1 MSQQQKRAVLI
12 SCIDDYA
19 HKLHVVDAYLHQ
31 RGYETTYLTSDF
43 DHSSKQVFTCSVPGC
58 RQIHVRPYQKN
69 MSLDRILSHRE
80 FARKAFDW
88 LEEQPQQPQMVVALL
103 PPNFLA
109 HYAARYKRRH
119 PEVKLVFEIFDLWP
133 ESFPSNRLKKLLKLP
148 FGVWAWVRNCG
159 LSRADLVLT
168 ECNLFREKLQ
178 KHLKDTPTQTLYL
191 CREKATC
198 ETPVLPEQGG
208 MHLCYLGSIN
218 NIIDIPT
225 ISALIGEIGKIL
237 PVTLHIIGDGE
248 SRDAFIAAVEAVGA
262 QVIFH
267 GKIYDGAE
275 KQAIFDRCS
284 FGLNIMKDSVCI
296 GLTMKSLDYFAGG
309 LPILNTIG
317 GDTERL
323 VQAQQ
328 MGINL
333 CRENLAETARLAT
346 SVSPE
351 TLLTM
356 RQNTLQTFHTLFSQ
370 KIFSEELTKLL

>member
-1 MSQQQKRAVLI
+1 MKTAVCI
-12 SCIDDYA
+12 SCTHHYGERIA
-19 HKLHVVDAYLHQ
+19 PTQQVLQAA
-31 RGYETTYLTSDF
+31 GYTCTYITSDF
-43 DHSSKQVFTCSVPGC
+43 HHTSKKPHKVDLPHCI
-58 RQIHVRPYQKN
+58 QIPTLPYQKN
-69 MSLDRILSHRE
+69 ISIQRIVSHMR
-80 FARKAFDW
+80 FARDAFRQVRKLKPD
-88 LEEQPQQPQMVVALL
+88 LL
-103 PPNFLA
+103 YVEVPPNSLCRE
-109 HYAARYKRRH
+109 AARYRKKH
-119 PEVKLVFEIFDLWP
+119 PHTRLILDIFDLWP

-148 FGVWAWVRNCG
+148 FGIWAWVRNCG

-168 ECNLFREKLQ
+168 ECDLFREKLQ
-178 KHLKDTPTQTLYL
+178 KHLKDTPTHTLYL

-198 ETPVLPEQGG
+198 ETPVLPEEGG

-248 SRDAFIAAVEAVGA
+248 SRDAFIAAVEAAGA

-317 GDTERL
+317 GDTARL
-323 VQAQQ
+323 VEAQQ

-351 TLLTM
+351 ALLTM
-356 RQNTLQTFHTLFSQ
+356 RQNTLQVFHALFSQ

>member
-1 MSQQQKRAVLI
+1 MKTAVCI
-12 SCIDDYA
+12 SCTHHYGERIA
-19 HKLHVVDAYLHQ
+19 PIQQVLQAA
-31 RGYETTYLTSDF
+31 GYTCTYITSDF
-43 DHSSKQVFTCSVPGC
+43 HHTSKKPHKVDLPHCI
-58 RQIHVRPYQKN
+58 QIPTLPYQKN
-69 MSLDRILSHRE
+69 ISVQRIVSHMR
-80 FARKAFDW
+80 FARDTFRQVRKLKPD
-88 LEEQPQQPQMVVALL
+88 LL
-103 PPNFLA
+103 YVEVPPNSLCRE
-109 HYAARYKRRH
+109 AARYRKKH
-119 PEVKLVFEIFDLWP
+119 PHTRLILDIFDLWP

-148 FGVWAWVRNCG
+148 FGAWAWVRNCG
-159 LSRADLVLT
+159 LPGADLVLT
-168 ECNLFREKLQ
+168 ECDLFREKLQ
-178 KHLKDTPTQTLYL
+178 KHLKDTPTHTLYL

-248 SRDAFIAAVEAVGA
+248 SRDAFIAAVEAAGA

-267 GKIYDGAE
+267 GKIYDGAQ

-323 VQAQQ
+323 VNERCI
-328 MGINL
+328 GINL
-333 CRENLAETARLAT
+333 DRENPANTARLIADLDSST
-346 SVSPE
+346 H
-351 TLLTM
+351 LQM
-356 RQNTLQTFHTLFSQ
+356 RNNTIDCFRELFS
-370 KIFSEELTKLL
+370 KEVFSGTLKQLL